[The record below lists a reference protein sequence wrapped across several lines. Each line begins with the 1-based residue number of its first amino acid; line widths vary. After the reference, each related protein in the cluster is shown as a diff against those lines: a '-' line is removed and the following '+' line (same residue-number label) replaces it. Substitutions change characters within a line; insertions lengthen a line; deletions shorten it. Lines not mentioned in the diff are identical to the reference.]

1 MDKKEEHQV
10 ASKEK
15 SQQVSEQEVII
26 PKENGEAEAAREQ
39 LIRLQADF
47 DNYKKRMIK
56 KEAEF
61 LLRAN
66 ERLLGNILPIVNDLA
81 RALEAKGIKD
91 SDHNTLKGV
100 KMIHD
105 KLLQM
110 LAKEEVEPIQAQ
122 EGDVI
127 DNEEFVEAISA

>member
-1 MDKKEEHQV
+1 
-10 ASKEK
+10 
-15 SQQVSEQEVII
+15 
-26 PKENGEAEAAREQ
+26 
-39 LIRLQADF
+39 
-47 DNYKKRMIK
+47 
-56 KEAEF
+56 
-61 LLRAN
+61 
-66 ERLLGNILPIVNDLA
+66 
-81 RALEAKGIKD
+81 

-127 DNEEFVEAISA
+127 DNEEFVEAISAIEVEKKEQKGKIIQVIERGYIFRGKPLLRTKVIVGK